1 MSEHTFRLPANYRT
15 REAISLPIG
24 IVVLLAIGFALAR
37 FFPHLIPVPWLV
49 GIGLTLVAMELI
61 SIATTGLRLKWT
73 TISVSTTGVELLQ
86 GRIWRRRQ
94 FIPALSISSVSARTG
109 PLDRRFGHMR
119 LSVVSASKEI
129 SLPVLSEADG
139 RMVLSLLEEYSNG

>member
-49 GIGLTLVAMELI
+49 GIGLTLVAVELI

-94 FIPALSISSVSARTG
+94 FHPSALYFLGKRAHRTIGSSFWAHEVIRGQRLEGDLFARPVGSRWPDGSFPA
-109 PLDRRFGHMR
+109 
-119 LSVVSASKEI
+119 
-129 SLPVLSEADG
+129 
-139 RMVLSLLEEYSNG
+139 